1 MKATYVG
8 VKKPYTSQK
17 NGKTY
22 FGGYF
27 TRPVAEA
34 PECCELLEVDMSA
47 GVHAKLLGTEP
58 GTDLDIDLAP
68 RIFAGKVQGMDLV
81 AVNG

>member
-1 MKATYVG
+1 MKAFFVG

-17 NGKTY
+17 NGQTY

-27 TRPVAEA
+27 CTPNPQA
-34 PECCELLEVDMSA
+34 PECVELLEVDMTA
-47 GVHAKLLGTEP
+47 ALHAKLLGAET
-58 GTDLDIDLAP
+58 GTSLDIDLAP
-68 RIFAGKVQGMDLV
+68 RMFAGKVQGMNLV